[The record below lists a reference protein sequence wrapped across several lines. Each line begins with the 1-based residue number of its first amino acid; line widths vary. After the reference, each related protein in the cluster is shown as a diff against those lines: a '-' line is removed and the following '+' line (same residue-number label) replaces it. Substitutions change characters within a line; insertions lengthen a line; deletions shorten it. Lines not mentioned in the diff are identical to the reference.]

1 MNGCFRKPC
10 LLLNPIEQFP
20 KFQSNDINNFYPEN
34 RECLYSENTKFYQK
48 QSPRGVQI
56 CNFIKKETLA
66 QVFFCEFCQIS
77 KNIFSYRT
85 PPVAASVLWWWN
97 FLFSMFRLS
106 SFLNFMKT
114 WANFTKIT
122 LREVWPWHSRSKIC
136 KVNGKSSLKFCKLIF
151 CR

>member
-1 MNGCFRKPC
+1 M
-10 LLLNPIEQFP
+10 NPIEQFP

-85 PPVAASVLWWWN
+85 PPVAASVLWWWS
-97 FLFSMFRLS
+97 FLFSMWRLS

-114 WANFTKIT
+114 WANFTKAT
-122 LREVWPWHSRSKIC
+122 LREVWPWHSRSKIR
-136 KVNGKSSLKFCKLIF
+136 KINGKSGLKFCKLIF
-151 CR
+151 CG